1 MTRFDPARKLTPV
14 ATGKDDNGNDFWVA
28 PYPDGKMGTF
38 ASSNAVESLFL
49 GGQHGYIDMSF
60 RTLAKLSSKSGQ
72 TPDPDW
78 LLTLAKLG
86 LSGPRALMAGNQAPY
101 LAIDLVEE
109 LAQPYWIE
117 TAGGGHNAIAISDR
131 AQGLIVKA
139 RLDAL
144 ADDAFDRRQ
153 RAACIKDTVPQAAF
167 AVAAHCRTV
176 AMGFCGY
183 DPKMAEG
190 GAGYGITGQS
200 EAEGRLFNANQ
211 RIINAATQAAYNEG
225 IDPEL
230 LACRLGQLC
239 RTLYGQ
245 ELRQGT
251 LESWATRK
259 LEERKQ
265 PDLFD
270 TKTME
275 IGSAD

>member
-14 ATGKDDNGNDFWVA
+14 ATGKDDSWVA
-28 PYPDGKMGTF
+28 RYPDGSMGTF
-38 ASSNAVESLFL
+38 RSSKAVQNLFL
-49 GGQHGYIDMSF
+49 GGQHGYTDMSL

-72 TPDPDW
+72 TPDPDCI
-78 LLTLAKLG
+78 LTLAKLG

-101 LAIDLVEE
+101 LAIELAQE
-109 LAQPYWIE
+109 LAQPWWIATPGE
-117 TAGGGHNAIAISDR
+117 NTIAISDL

-139 RLDAL
+139 RFDAL
-144 ADDAFDRRQ
+144 ADGAFDSRQ
-153 RAACIKDTVPQAAF
+153 RAACIKDTVPQASF
-167 AVAAHCRTV
+167 AVAEHCRAV
-176 AMGFCGY
+176 AMKNCGF
-183 DPKMAEG
+183 DPKMAQG

-200 EAEGRLFNANQ
+200 EAEGRLFKANQ
-211 RIINAATQAAYNEG
+211 AIINAATQAAYNEG
-225 IDPEL
+225 IDTEL

-251 LESWATRK
+251 LENWATRK
-259 LEERKQ
+259 LEQLKQ